1 VAQSPLPQS
10 VAAWFCGRFDGYE
23 LIQTNLGVAMQKGLR
38 GGKRTLVKRSSSV
51 NLYADQAIQI
61 QAIMESVGARKEAP
75 VIRDLLDE
83 ALAARR
89 RKSVHQAEAEPPP
102 PAQDVGETL
111 QTIQTL
117 LLKLIRQ
124 GETGLRAVDISL
136 ILQQEIFAVAS
147 ADKKIAWNRLEAP
160 ALSEGGMTAK
170 EIEAQLRIETNEAK
184 DHAYGVAEE
193 IRKRQDKQAGQNCR
207 RHVPQLSFEST

>member
-1 VAQSPLPQS
+1 LAQS
-10 VAAWFCGRFDGYE
+10 VAAWFCGRFDEHE
-23 LIQTNLGVAMQKGLR
+23 LIKTNLEVAMQKGFR

-89 RKSVHQAEAEPPP
+89 RKSVHQVEAEPSP
-102 PAQDVGETL
+102 PAQDIGETL

-160 ALSEGGMTAK
+160 ALNEGGMTAE
-170 EIEAQLRIETNEAK
+170 EIEERLRAETNEAK
-184 DHAYGVAEE
+184 DYAYGVAEE
-193 IRKRQDKQAGQNCR
+193 IRKRQEREGNQSRRLQLGGQLPV
-207 RHVPQLSFEST
+207 HSP

>member
-1 VAQSPLPQS
+1 
-10 VAAWFCGRFDGYE
+10 
-23 LIQTNLGVAMQKGLR
+23 MQRGLR

-51 NLYADQAIQI
+51 NLYVDQAIQI

-83 ALAARR
+83 ALATRR
-89 RKSVHQAEAEPPP
+89 RKSVSRPEAEPPP

-147 ADKKIAWNRLEAP
+147 ADKKIAWNRLEVP
-160 ALSEGGMTAK
+160 ALSKGGMTAK
-170 EIEAQLRIETNEAK
+170 EIEERLLAETDEAK
-184 DHAYGVAEE
+184 DYAYGVADE
-193 IRKRQDKQAGQNCR
+193 IRKRQEQQASSNG
-207 RHVPQLSFEST
+207 HGHMAPELPFESS

>member
-1 VAQSPLPQS
+1 
-10 VAAWFCGRFDGYE
+10 
-23 LIQTNLGVAMQKGLR
+23 MQR
-38 GGKRTLVKRSSSV
+38 ASRNGKRTLVKRSSAV

-89 RKSVHQAEAEPPP
+89 RKTIQRVESQRPPP
-102 PAQDVGETL
+102 SQDTAETL

-124 GETGLRAVDISL
+124 GDTAIRAEGISL
-136 ILQQEIFAVAS
+136 ILLQEVLAEANAS
-147 ADKKIAWNRLEAP
+147 RSIAWKRLELK
-160 ALSEGGMTAK
+160 ALLEEGMIA
-170 EIEAQLRIETNEAK
+170 AETDERLISLTNNSK
-184 DHAYGVAEE
+184 DYAYGVADE
-193 IRKRQDKQAGQNCR
+193 IRKAQELKRTQAPM
-207 RHVPQLSFEST
+207 HPPDQLPFEYSDQS